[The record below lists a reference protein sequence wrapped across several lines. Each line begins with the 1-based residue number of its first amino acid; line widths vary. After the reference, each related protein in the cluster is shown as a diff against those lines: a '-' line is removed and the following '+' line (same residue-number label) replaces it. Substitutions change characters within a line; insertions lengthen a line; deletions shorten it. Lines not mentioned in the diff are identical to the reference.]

1 MIDIQ
6 RNFDK
11 NIKVWQNI
19 CQSKGEILMKE
30 ESENYDF
37 KKILKEQFET
47 AFMVAS
53 ANMFMNIV
61 DFREWNRYCHSLM
74 NALKSGVVSKQD
86 IKTFAHSLRD
96 ASVIT
101 ITIPEHE
108 EYLKNLKVLDLLID
122 TINLEQGQTKR

>member
-1 MIDIQ
+1 
-6 RNFDK
+6 
-11 NIKVWQNI
+11 
-19 CQSKGEILMKE
+19 MKE

-53 ANMFMNIV
+53 ANMFINTV

-86 IKTFAHSLRD
+86 IKTFAHSLRG

>member
-1 MIDIQ
+1 MVEYLSIEGG
-6 RNFDK
+6 NF
-11 NIKVWQNI
+11 
-19 CQSKGEILMKE
+19 MKE